1 MSIFKDKVVK
11 LLDEKT
17 SPYLKGRIEIN
28 TVMNSSSIKQKDEFL
43 IVVHVKWADRKSS
56 IRKFYI

>member
-17 SPYLKGRIEIN
+17 NPYLKGRIG
-28 TVMNSSSIKQKDEFL
+28 IKYCDEFEHYQ
-43 IVVHVKWADRKSS
+43 IER
-56 IRKFYI
+56 